1 VIEYRW
7 AEGRSERFTEI
18 AAEFVRLNVD
28 VIVTQGTPP
37 TLATKTATAAIPI
50 VSVVMGDPVG
60 NNLVASLARPGG
72 NVTGFSIQTPDI
84 AGKRL
89 ELLREVV
96 PGLRRVAFMGN
107 VDNPIVPQELREVQ
121 IAAGTLGIEVTALE
135 IRHAQDILPSF
146 EALKNRAEA
155 LYLASEGL
163 VDANRLRVNILAL
176 GARLPTMWSTRELVE
191 AGGLLAYGPSFP
203 DLYRRAGDLVDKIL
217 RGVKPGNIP
226 VEQPTKFDLVVNL
239 IVAKAARSRNPTDTA
254 RPCRRGDRMKR
265 RDFIRLVGGAAA
277 SPVAVHAQSPAMPV
291 IGFLHVASPGAYG
304 HVVAGLRRGLAEADF
319 VEGRNVAV
327 EYRWGEGELDRMP
340 ALLGDLLRHQ
350 VSVIVGSL
358 QGAQAAKSAGVTI
371 PVVFSTS
378 DDPVKQGF
386 VESLNRPGGN
396 MTGAYLF
403 TAELEGKRL
412 GLLHDLLPKA
422 TVMAVLVDAS
432 HPVADAQLREV
443 QAAAARLG
451 VQLVVLHANSDHD
464 FETVFAT
471 LIKQKAE
478 ALLICA
484 SPSFNNR
491 RDQLVALTARHNMPA
506 ASELREFA
514 AAGGLLSYGNS
525 LVDVYRQLGVYAGR
539 ILKGANPAD
548 LPVVR
553 PTKFELVINLKT
565 ARALGINISDNLLL
579 LADEVIE

>member
-1 VIEYRW
+1 MLDMKRREFITLLGGAAAAWPLAARAQQRLPVIGFLHIASPGAYVHVIAGFRRGLAESDFVEGRDITVEYRW
-7 AEGRSERFTEI
+7 AEG
-18 AAEFVRLNVD
+18 
-28 VIVTQGTPP
+28 
-37 TLATKTATAAIPI
+37 
-50 VSVVMGDPVG
+50 
-60 NNLVASLARPGG
+60 
-72 NVTGFSIQTPDI
+72 
-84 AGKRL
+84 
-89 ELLREVV
+89 ELGR
-96 PGLRRVAFMGN
+96 M
-107 VDNPIVPQELREVQ
+107 
-121 IAAGTLGIEVTALE
+121 
-135 IRHAQDILPSF
+135 PS
-146 EALKNRAEA
+146 
-155 LYLASEGL
+155 
-163 VDANRLRVNILAL
+163 
-176 GARLPTMWSTRELVE
+176 
-191 AGGLLAYGPSFP
+191 LLA
-203 DLYRRAGDLVDKIL
+203 
-217 RGVKPGNIP
+217 
-226 VEQPTKFDLVVNL
+226 
-239 IVAKAARSRNPTDTA
+239 
-254 RPCRRGDRMKR
+254 
-265 RDFIRLVGGAAA
+265 
-277 SPVAVHAQSPAMPV
+277 
-291 IGFLHVASPGAYG
+291 
-304 HVVAGLRRGLAEADF
+304 
-319 VEGRNVAV
+319 
-327 EYRWGEGELDRMP
+327 
-340 ALLGDLLRHQ
+340 DLLRHQ

-451 VQLVVLHANSDHD
+451 VQLVVLHASSDHD

-471 LIKQKAE
+471 LSKQKAE
-478 ALLICA
+478 ALLVCA
-484 SPSFNNR
+484 SPLFNDR
-491 RDQLVALTARHNMPA
+491 RDQLVALAARHNIPA

-514 AAGGLLSYGNS
+514 TAGGLLSYGNS

-539 ILKGANPAD
+539 ILKGTNPAD